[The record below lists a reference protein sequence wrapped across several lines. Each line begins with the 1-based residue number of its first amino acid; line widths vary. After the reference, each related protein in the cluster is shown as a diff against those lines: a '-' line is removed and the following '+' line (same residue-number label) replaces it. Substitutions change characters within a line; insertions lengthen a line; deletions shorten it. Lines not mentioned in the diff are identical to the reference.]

1 MANPQD
7 YTVGWICAL
16 TTEFVAAQAFL
27 DEEHEGSREV
37 AQNDNNN
44 YALGRIGSHNIVI
57 AVLPD
62 GEYGTA
68 VAAAVARDM
77 LGSFPNI
84 RIGFLV
90 GIGGGA
96 PSPNHDIRLGDIVVS
111 SRDGGKGGVFQYDFG
126 KTIQNQSFQETQV
139 LDQPPTVLR
148 TAVSALKA
156 KYELRGHRLNEYVDM
171 ALQNIKKRTK
181 YSRPP
186 ASSDR
191 LYQSDIPHP
200 SNSSESC
207 SVVCGDNS
215 FHVLAR
221 AERDEEDDNPAIH
234 YGLIASA
241 NQLMKDALVRDK
253 LAAEK
258 GVLCFEMEAAG
269 LMNHFPCL
277 VIRGICDYSD
287 SHKNKEWQGF
297 AAMVA
302 AAYAKD
308 LLLQILPTK
317 VKAERRIA
325 DIVSA
330 ITDVKEKVEDM
341 SNDVHKLLHGQD
353 DQKHQAI
360 LKWLTPVDYAQ
371 QHNDFISRRQRGTGE
386 WMLKSAE
393 FQAWLNADKQT
404 LFCPGI
410 PGAGKTII
418 TAIVI
423 DYLQSKFRDNQSIGI
438 AYIYCNFRRKDQQK
452 AEDLFASLLKQ
463 LALSQ
468 PERVKDLYNQH
479 KKKGTRPNF
488 NEISKTLRSVAA
500 IYSRL
505 FIVVDALDEYQISDD
520 NRARFLKEIFELQ
533 DFSGA
538 NIFANSR
545 PSREIS
551 TLFSKGLSRTI
562 SATDGD
568 ILTYVNDKI
577 TCRQS
582 DIIDDGMRGM
592 VPTCATHTATLL
604 SKLTKGHL
612 KQALQALG
620 KGMEGLDRTYD
631 QAMER
636 IAGQGHEAETL
647 AKKILIWIIHSKRPL
662 STLEL
667 RHALAVEKSST
678 ALDTDFLLSPK
689 LMLSLCAGLVTFD
702 EESSI
707 IRLVHYT
714 TQEYFERTQKRW
726 FPEAE
731 SEITIQEVPR
741 NTTGLHLA
749 ACFGLKEA
757 VSALMELN
765 HDPNLKDTYS
775 RTTLWWASRE
785 GHEAV
790 VELLLA
796 SGNVDPNIKDNKG
809 RTPLSWAARY
819 GHMRIVELLLASDKV
834 DPNVKDNFYGQTP
847 LSWAAEN
854 GQEDVVELLLASGN
868 VDQTIMDNKGRTPL
882 SWATEKGHEA
892 IVKLLFKDATCQSPG
907 GELWWAV
914 WNKEADN
921 VKLLLENGAD
931 PNIMDKDGTPLS
943 WAAKNGH
950 GDNVK
955 LLLEN
960 GADPSIMGQWML
972 LRGVTRKW
980 DEAFYP

>member
-1 MANPQD
+1 
-7 YTVGWICAL
+7 
-16 TTEFVAAQAFL
+16 
-27 DEEHEGSREV
+27 
-37 AQNDNNN
+37 
-44 YALGRIGSHNIVI
+44 
-57 AVLPD
+57 
-62 GEYGTA
+62 
-68 VAAAVARDM
+68 
-77 LGSFPNI
+77 
-84 RIGFLV
+84 
-90 GIGGGA
+90 
-96 PSPNHDIRLGDIVVS
+96 
-111 SRDGGKGGVFQYDFG
+111 
-126 KTIQNQSFQETQV
+126 
-139 LDQPPTVLR
+139 
-148 TAVSALKA
+148 
-156 KYELRGHRLNEYVDM
+156 
-171 ALQNIKKRTK
+171 
-181 YSRPP
+181 
-186 ASSDR
+186 
-191 LYQSDIPHP
+191 
-200 SNSSESC
+200 
-207 SVVCGDNS
+207 
-215 FHVLAR
+215 
-221 AERDEEDDNPAIH
+221 
-234 YGLIASA
+234 
-241 NQLMKDALVRDK
+241 
-253 LAAEK
+253 
-258 GVLCFEMEAAG
+258 
-269 LMNHFPCL
+269 
-277 VIRGICDYSD
+277 
-287 SHKNKEWQGF
+287 
-297 AAMVA
+297 MVA

-341 SNDVHKLLHGQD
+341 SKDVHKLLHGQD

-386 WMLKSAE
+386 WMLESAE

-463 LALSQ
+463 LAPSQ
-468 PERVKDLYNQH
+468 PQRVKDLYNQH
-479 KKKGTRPNF
+479 KKRGTRPNF
-488 NEISKTLRSVAA
+488 DEISKTLRSVAA

-538 NIFANSR
+538 NIFATSR

-568 ILTYVNDKI
+568 ILTYLNDKI

-592 VPTCATHTATLL
+592 VRRRVIEAADGMFLLAQLHTETLL

-636 IAGQGHEAETL
+636 IADQGHEAETL

-731 SEITIQEVPR
+731 SEITMSCVKYLLFDAFKSGPCLTDAEFEQRLQSNPLYEYAAHNWGNHARKSSTPYEGVTKFLESKVHVEASSQAMMVMKRYSSHTNYSQEVPR

-757 VSALMELN
+757 VGALMELN
-765 HDPNLKDTYS
+765 HDPNLTDTYS

-796 SGNVDPNIKDNKG
+796 SGNVDPTIKDNKG

-847 LSWAAEN
+847 LAWAAEN
-854 GQEDVVELLLASGN
+854 GQEDVVRLLLQSERVDPNAKDNYFGRVPLSWAAAEGHEAVVELLLASGN
-868 VDQTIMDNKGRTPL
+868 VDQTIRDNKSRTPL
-882 SWATEKGHEA
+882 SWATEKGYGAIIKLLLKDAAGQNLEGELWRA
-892 IVKLLFKDATCQSPG
+892 IMKGLDTIVKLLLENGVDPNAKDGDGQKPLSWATEKRDKAIVRVLLENDADPNIMDNDGRTPLSRAAE
-907 GELWWAV
+907 GERGAIV
-914 WNKEADN
+914 E
-921 VKLLLENGAD
+921 LLLENGAD
-931 PNIMDKDGTPLS
+931 PNIMDKDGRTPLS
-943 WAAKNGH
+943 RAAENNH
-950 GDNVK
+950 GDNVRLLLGRGADPNIMDNDGRTPPLLAVGQRHEAIVKLLLERGADLNIMDKDGRTPLSRAAEDEHGDYVK

-960 GADPSIMGQWML
+960 GADPNIMDNDGRTPLSRAAGGWNPNIMDKDGRTPLSRAAENKHGDNVKL
-972 LRGVTRKW
+972 LLERGADPNT
-980 DEAFYP
+980 